1 MPSRRTLFLA
11 MAALAVAAA
20 LVGAALVQR
29 LGHVP
34 MGTGTALV
42 GGPFTLINQDGQT
55 VTDKDFS
62 GKYMLIFFGYT
73 YCPDVCPTELQVMTQ
88 ALVTM
93 GERAASIRP
102 LFITIDPE
110 RDTSEVMK
118 SYVENFGG
126 NLIGLTGSAEQIAAV
141 GDYSPYG
148 YGSPWF
154 TGFGPLF
161 GPYGIF
167 FGLFDQAH
175 AFDLYLQH
183 QRLHVPREHNVAAAT
198 QHEAGLPPPVGIGQ
212 QLVHIVLMRH
222 PHQRMGLG
230 DDLIPHVVVVGFEDV
245 LLDRLVDQR
254 IHE

>member
-110 RDTSEVMK
+110 RDTPEVMK

-141 GDYSPYG
+141 AKAYRVYYKRAGSADASDYLMDHSSIIYLMGPDGRFVKHMPYTTDATKLAADLKETLSNSP
-148 YGSPWF
+148 
-154 TGFGPLF
+154 
-161 GPYGIF
+161 
-167 FGLFDQAH
+167 
-175 AFDLYLQH
+175 
-183 QRLHVPREHNVAAAT
+183 
-198 QHEAGLPPPVGIGQ
+198 
-212 QLVHIVLMRH
+212 
-222 PHQRMGLG
+222 
-230 DDLIPHVVVVGFEDV
+230 
-245 LLDRLVDQR
+245 
-254 IHE
+254 

>member
-110 RDTSEVMK
+110 RDTPEVMK

-141 GDYSPYG
+141 AKAYRVYYKRAGSADASDYLMDHSSIIYLMGPDGRFVRHMAYTTDVAKLAQELKETLRTSP
-148 YGSPWF
+148 
-154 TGFGPLF
+154 
-161 GPYGIF
+161 
-167 FGLFDQAH
+167 
-175 AFDLYLQH
+175 
-183 QRLHVPREHNVAAAT
+183 
-198 QHEAGLPPPVGIGQ
+198 
-212 QLVHIVLMRH
+212 
-222 PHQRMGLG
+222 
-230 DDLIPHVVVVGFEDV
+230 
-245 LLDRLVDQR
+245 
-254 IHE
+254 

>member
-29 LGHVP
+29 LGYVP

-93 GERAASIRP
+93 GERAAAIRP

-110 RDTSEVMK
+110 RDTPEVMK
-118 SYVENFGG
+118 SYVENFGD
-126 NLIGLTGSAEQIAAV
+126 NLTGLTGSAEQIAAV
-141 GDYSPYG
+141 AKAYRVY
-148 YGSPWF
+148 YKRAGSPDASDYLMDHSSIIYLM
-154 TGFGPLF
+154 GPDGSF
-161 GPYGIF
+161 VTHFSYTT
-167 FGLFDQAH
+167 DAN
-175 AFDLYLQH
+175 DL
-183 QRLHVPREHNVAAAT
+183 AAKLTDAL
-198 QHEAGLPPPVGIGQ
+198 EALP
-212 QLVHIVLMRH
+212 
-222 PHQRMGLG
+222 
-230 DDLIPHVVVVGFEDV
+230 
-245 LLDRLVDQR
+245 
-254 IHE
+254 